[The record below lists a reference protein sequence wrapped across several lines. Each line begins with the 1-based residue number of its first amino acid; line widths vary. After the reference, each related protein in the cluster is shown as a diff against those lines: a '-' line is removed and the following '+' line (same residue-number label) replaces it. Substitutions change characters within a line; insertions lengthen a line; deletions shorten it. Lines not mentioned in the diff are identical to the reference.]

1 MQFIRIMLS
10 YFTIFENKL
19 IQKTQKTR
27 LEPVHRV
34 ELLVPR
40 WTALSRWTGI
50 SRFFL
55 KTCQKIV
62 NFYQKKIK

>member
-1 MQFIRIMLS
+1 MQFIRIILS

-27 LEPVHRV
+27 LEPVHHV

-40 WTALSRWTGI
+40 WTALSRAEPA
-50 SRFFL
+50 SPAFFW
-55 KTCQKIV
+55 KHV
-62 NFYQKKIK
+62 KKLLIFIKKNK